1 MGGRLGFLFF
11 RSTLGINIQAMTYEV
26 WIYPWNIV
34 KASIYLSFE
43 LRIIVILFYNASKE
57 VDNLEI
63 FVYLDIYVDLLKPL
77 TLIVQHR
84 LFLG

>member
-1 MGGRLGFLFF
+1 MGGRPGFLFF

-57 VDNLEI
+57 VDQPRNICLPRH
-63 FVYLDIYVDLLKPL
+63 LCRPS
-77 TLIVQHR
+77 
-84 LFLG
+84 